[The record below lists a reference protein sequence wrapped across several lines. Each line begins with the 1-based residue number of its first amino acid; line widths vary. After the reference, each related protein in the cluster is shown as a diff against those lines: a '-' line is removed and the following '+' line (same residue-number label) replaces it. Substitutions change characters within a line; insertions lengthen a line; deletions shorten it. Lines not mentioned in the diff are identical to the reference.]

1 LLIISIT
8 FFPLNLT
15 KDIIMNDKESKLD
28 HLLADLAA
36 SYARTAPP
44 RDGLEKLKRRM
55 QAEMNTLSDAD
66 LEWLAAAGRALRMEK
81 KGGKDE

>member
-1 LLIISIT
+1 
-8 FFPLNLT
+8 
-15 KDIIMNDKESKLD
+15 MNDKESKLD

-55 QAEMNTLSDAD
+55 QAETNTLSDAD
-66 LEWLAAAGRALRMEK
+66 LEWLAAAGRAMRVEI

>member
-1 LLIISIT
+1 
-8 FFPLNLT
+8 
-15 KDIIMNDKESKLD
+15 MNDKESKLD

-55 QAEMNTLSDAD
+55 QAETNTLSDAD
-66 LEWLAAAGRALRMEK
+66 LEWLAAAGRALRVELK
-81 KGGKDE
+81 DGKDE

>member
-36 SYARTAPP
+36 SYARTALP

>member
-1 LLIISIT
+1 MSIT

>member
-1 LLIISIT
+1 LLNLSIT
-8 FFPLNLT
+8 LFPSTLT

-44 RDGLEKLKRRM
+44 RDGLDKLKRRM
-55 QAEMNTLSDAD
+55 QAETNTLSDAD
-66 LEWLAAAGRALRMEK
+66 LEWLAAAGRALQVEAKRP
-81 KGGKDE
+81 KDD

>member
-1 LLIISIT
+1 
-8 FFPLNLT
+8 
-15 KDIIMNDKESKLD
+15 MNDKESKLD
-28 HLLADLAA
+28 NLLADLAA

-55 QAEMNTLSDAD
+55 QAETNTLSDAD
-66 LEWLAAAGRALRMEK
+66 LEWLAAAGRALKVEI

>member
-1 LLIISIT
+1 
-8 FFPLNLT
+8 
-15 KDIIMNDKESKLD
+15 MNDKEIELD
-28 HLLADLAA
+28 RLLADLAA

-66 LEWLAAAGRALRMEK
+66 LEWLAAAGKAFNLETGNK
-81 KGGKDE
+81 KDET

>member
-1 LLIISIT
+1 
-8 FFPLNLT
+8 
-15 KDIIMNDKESKLD
+15 MNDKESKLD

-55 QAEMNTLSDAD
+55 QAETNTLSDAD
-66 LEWLAAAGRALRMEK
+66 LEWLAAAGKAFNVEQN
-81 KGGKDE
+81 GDKDE

>member
-1 LLIISIT
+1 
-8 FFPLNLT
+8 
-15 KDIIMNDKESKLD
+15 MNDKESKLD

-55 QAEMNTLSDAD
+55 QAETNTLSDVD
-66 LEWLAAAGRALRMEK
+66 LEWLAAAGRALKVEI

>member
-1 LLIISIT
+1 
-8 FFPLNLT
+8 
-15 KDIIMNDKESKLD
+15 MNDKESKLD

-55 QAEMNTLSDAD
+55 QAETNTLSDAD
-66 LEWLAAAGRALRMEK
+66 LEWLAAAGRVLGVEP
-81 KGGKDE
+81 KGNKDE